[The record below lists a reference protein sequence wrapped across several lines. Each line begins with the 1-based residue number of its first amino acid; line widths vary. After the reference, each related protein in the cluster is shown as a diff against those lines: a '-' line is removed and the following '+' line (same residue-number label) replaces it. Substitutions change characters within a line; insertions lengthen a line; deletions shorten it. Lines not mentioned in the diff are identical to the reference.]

1 MDEGSRS
8 SDETFVL
15 LHGEPTWGYIY
26 RNLIPGLSAIGR
38 VIVPDHMGFGK
49 SETPQDR
56 DYSVLGF
63 LDTRPHTT
71 YLAHVRNPNLKVPGP
86 ANESG
91 ERLEGYYDK
100 PLSARE
106 YDAAAHSD
114 DHPDKKGHEK
124 YGHKED
130 SKEKP

>member
-1 MDEGSRS
+1 MSTMV
-8 SDETFVL
+8 SDGNIKTACQQACPAE
-15 LHGEPTWGYIY
+15 
-26 RNLIPGLSAIGR
+26 AI
-38 VIVPDHMGFGK
+38 VFGNQADPK
-49 SETPQDR
+49 SDVSKMKAQDR

-63 LDTRPHTT
+63 LDTRPHKT

-124 YGHKED
+124 HGHKED
-130 SKEKP
+130 SKEKPC